1 MMRTIC
7 FSPTRGRMYIY
18 SAGSVTPMKMS
29 MMVVEN
35 EANCPFHTPLVVW
48 EREKGEREKEKYNI
62 ICFFLAR

>member
-1 MMRTIC
+1 
-7 FSPTRGRMYIY
+7 MYIY